1 MRPRWSATLASITD
15 WSDAGNAMKSIEK
28 NGAVIMRDLVR
39 DFSDRLN
46 SPESMLVVETVDI
59 QRAIDG
65 NVSNNQ
71 VFRHLGSFLVK
82 RNDIKLKYIALFDQ
96 TR

>member
-1 MRPRWSATLASITD
+1 
-15 WSDAGNAMKSIEK
+15 MKSIEK

-39 DFSDRLN
+39 DFSGRLN

-65 NVSNNQ
+65 ITKFSA
-71 VFRHLGSFLVK
+71 
-82 RNDIKLKYIALFDQ
+82 I
-96 TR
+96 